1 MAEIFERDPR
11 PFFQAIFDFASPQI
25 VFGRVALLGDAAFPV
40 RPHPGAGT
48 TKCAMDAECLADA
61 IAAHGID
68 AGLAHY
74 QRQQGAF
81 GAGLVKQGQQDGSY
95 ISDQLKPREQRR
107 NKDLSWG
114 VDDLMRDDNRRP
126 QVNASRPRE
135 AGVSLPVIPGWPER
149 AEPGIQSRV
158 NARVWL

>member
-1 MAEIFERDPR
+1 M
-11 PFFQAIFDFASPQI
+11 
-25 VFGRVALLGDAAFPV
+25 FGRVALLGDAAFTV

-68 AGLAHY
+68 AGLALY

-81 GAGLVKQGQQDGSY
+81 GAGLVKQGRQDGSY
-95 ISDQLKPREQRR
+95 ITDQLKPREQRR

-114 VDDLMRDDNRRP
+114 VEDLMRDHD
-126 QVNASRPRE
+126 SRSMHVSRIE
-135 AGVSLPVIPGWPER
+135 AESKR
-149 AEPGIQSRV
+149 A
-158 NARVWL
+158 